1 MSDLK
6 YLFTDY
12 LAPTIFGLKQ
22 NVRFCVRVCVRFNQ
36 FRSSVS
42 FSLSDGEHTNLFF
55 LNSGS
60 GTLTEAWEPP
70 PGARACFDTWV
81 AACCHMT
88 L

>member
-22 NVRFCVRVCVRFNQ
+22 NVRFCVRVCVCVRFNQ

-42 FSLSDGEHTNLFF
+42 FSDRLSDGEHTRKRP
-55 LNSGS
+55 GS
-60 GTLTEAWEPP
+60 HLQGQGRALT
-70 PGARACFDTWV
+70 PGLPLAVT
-81 AACCHMT
+81 
-88 L
+88 